1 MNISMYLNGIYVCM
15 YLCILVLRIYELSTN
30 ETLSHCSPCI
40 MYVCIYVMRV
50 CMRVC
55 MYVSM
60 NVCDVLTCKLIP
72 SFWRFCLSVPMFVR
86 ILMCVNKEVC
96 MHVCMY
102 VYIMWHVYMY
112 IPKCVCIYV

>member
-1 MNISMYLNGIYVCM
+1 
-15 YLCILVLRIYELSTN
+15 
-30 ETLSHCSPCI
+30 
-40 MYVCIYVMRV
+40 MRV

-72 SFWRFCLSVPMFVR
+72 SVWRFCLSVPMFVR

-112 IPKCVCIYV
+112 IPKYVCIYV